1 MSNRPMIA
9 LIAVTGHGLDQAR
22 CLRERLRTGEIFR
35 PDRYGPPARGR
46 EQSFDGPLS
55 ERVPELFARF
65 DHLVFFLAA
74 GAATRLIASCLGSK
88 TTDPGVIV
96 VDEAGEFI
104 VPILSGHEGGANSL
118 ARRIAGALGAT
129 PVVTT
134 GSEAG
139 GGFSLPSLEDRFG
152 WVPEPAARLK
162 PVARA
167 LLDHALIAVVQEIGG
182 GRTWLDGR
190 PLPEHISFAASIGEL
205 PRVNYEN
212 VIWITD
218 RLVNDLGGFDEDRI
232 LWHRPK
238 SLVLGVGCE
247 RGISADALEE
257 GILRVV
263 REHGYSPTSIG
274 TLASLDLK
282 ADEEGLLEVANRQ
295 GWDMAFFPAEELA
308 GVQGLANPSAVVQEC
323 VGTPGVAEPA
333 ALLAAGSDRLLVEKQ
348 VVASPLSPKRMTI
361 ALARRSDYQERAS
374 GLCAGRVIF
383 IGAGPGDPDLL
394 TVKADHEIR
403 RADVVVYAGALV
415 PEEVARRAPARAT
428 LHDSAHLTLEEVATI
443 LIDAARAGK
452 RVVRLQSGDLSLYSA
467 IQEQMTVLD
476 EAGIPFDMIP
486 GISAYQAAAAALK
499 TELTLPEVAQTII
512 LTRGEG
518 TTKMPSAES
527 LASLAE
533 HRATLCIFLSA
544 QLGEKVQEQLSA
556 AYPPDTPAAILY
568 RVSWPDEKIIVTTLA
583 RLAATIREHRLTR
596 TTLIMVGQAVGGRR
610 NRSKLYDKDHAH
622 LFRRRTHEAK
632 DSAP

>member
-1 MSNRPMIA
+1 MSNHPMIA
-9 LIAVTGHGLDQAR
+9 LIAVTGRGLDQAR

-35 PDRYGPPARGR
+35 PDRYGPPSRGR

-96 VDEAGEFI
+96 VDEAGEFV

-205 PRVNYEN
+205 PRINYEN

-247 RGISADALEE
+247 RGIPADALEE

-295 GWDMAFFPAEELA
+295 GWDTAFFPAEELA
-308 GVQGLANPSAVVQEC
+308 GVQGFANPSAVVQEC
-323 VGTPGVAEPA
+323 VRTPGVAEPA

-348 VVASPLSPKRMTI
+348 VAASPLSPKRMTI

-374 GLCAGRVIF
+374 GLFAGRVIF

-403 RADVVVYAGALV
+403 RADVVVYAGSLV
-415 PEEVARRAPARAT
+415 PEEVAEGP
-428 LHDSAHLTLEEVATI
+428 
-443 LIDAARAGK
+443 RAG
-452 RVVRLQSGDLSLYSA
+452 G
-467 IQEQMTVLD
+467 
-476 EAGIPFDMIP
+476 
-486 GISAYQAAAAALK
+486 
-499 TELTLPEVAQTII
+499 
-512 LTRGEG
+512 
-518 TTKMPSAES
+518 
-527 LASLAE
+527 
-533 HRATLCIFLSA
+533 
-544 QLGEKVQEQLSA
+544 
-556 AYPPDTPAAILY
+556 
-568 RVSWPDEKIIVTTLA
+568 LA
-583 RLAATIREHRLTR
+583 RLGAPDPGGSRGDPDRLR
-596 TTLIMVGQAVGGRR
+596 AGRQARGPAPVG
-610 NRSKLYDKDHAH
+610 RSEPLQRDPGADDPA
-622 LFRRRTHEAK
+622 
-632 DSAP
+632 

>member
-1 MSNRPMIA
+1 MNDRPKIA
-9 LIAVTGHGLDQAR
+9 LIAVTGRGLDQAR

-35 PDRYGPPARGR
+35 PDRYEPASRGR
-46 EQSFDGPLS
+46 EQSWDGPLS
-55 ERVPELFARF
+55 ERVPELFAKF

-74 GAATRLIASCLGSK
+74 GAVTRLIAPYLGSK

-118 ARRIAGALGAT
+118 ARRIAAALGAIA
-129 PVVTT
+129 VVTT

-152 WVPEPAARLK
+152 WVPEPAVSLK

-167 LLDHALIAVVQEIGG
+167 LLDHASIAIVQEIGG

-190 PLPEHISFAASIGEL
+190 TLPEHIAFATSICDL
-205 PRVNYEN
+205 TRVDYEYM
-212 VIWITD
+212 IWITD
-218 RLVNDLGGFDEDRI
+218 RLVDDLGGFDENRI
-232 LWHRPK
+232 LWQRPK
-238 SLVLGVGCE
+238 SLVLGAGCE

-263 REHGYSPTSIG
+263 REHGYSPASIG
-274 TLASLDLK
+274 TLASLDVK
-282 ADEEGLLEVANRQ
+282 ADEEGLLEVANRH
-295 GWDMAFFPAEELA
+295 GWETAFYTAHELA
-308 GVQGLANPSAVVQEC
+308 DVKGLANPSAVVQEC

-333 ALLAAGSDRLLVEKQ
+333 ALLGARADRLLVEKQ

-361 ALARRSDYQERAS
+361 ALARRSDYQERAR
-374 GLCAGRVIF
+374 GPGAGRVLF

-394 TVKADHEIR
+394 TVKADHEIQ
-403 RADVVVYAGALV
+403 RADVVVYAGSLV
-415 PEEVARRAPARAT
+415 PEEVARRAPSRAA
-428 LHDSAHLTLEEVATI
+428 LHDSAHLTLEEVAAI

-467 IQEQMTVLD
+467 IQEQMSVLD
-476 EAGIPFDMIP
+476 EAGVPFDMIP

-499 TELTLPEVAQTII
+499 SELTLPEVAQTII
-512 LTRGEG
+512 LTRAEG
-518 TTKMPSAES
+518 ATRMPGAES

-544 QLGEKVQEQLSA
+544 RLGEQVQEQLST